1 MPQKRVRD
9 VIQRMLLNNS
19 GSKLMGVLKGKGNRE
34 GVSGFWF

>member
-19 GSKLMGVLKGKGNRE
+19 GSKFRGALKGKGR
-34 GVSGFWF
+34 GGGMSGFYF